1 MWAWGELYRVRHPG
15 GGDPKRSRVFVVVSR
30 QTVIDSRFSTVI
42 CAPVMSRRDGLAT
55 QVDIGIDEGL
65 RHESSIHCDALVS
78 LLKSSLTDYVG
89 RLSLERLGALRRALR
104 IAIAVE

>member
-1 MWAWGELYRVRHPG
+1 MIRGELYRVRRPG

-89 RLSLERLGALRRALR
+89 RLSLERLGNLHCAIR
-104 IAIAVE
+104 IALDVE